1 MVYYLVGEHSGKSLK
16 SNNTNGTKTQDT
28 KDEDEDEDITKS
40 ETVISLVLVQMPGIS
55 LGVFGIMKAIKNHGT
70 SKQAAKDALR

>member
-1 MVYYLVGEHSGKSLK
+1 MVEYSVGEHSGKSLK

-28 KDEDEDEDITKS
+28 YKKKDEDITKS
-40 ETVISLVLVQMPGIS
+40 ETVVSLLLVQMPGIS

>member
-28 KDEDEDEDITKS
+28 KDEDEDITKS

>member
-1 MVYYLVGEHSGKSLK
+1 MVEYSVGEHSGKSLK

-28 KDEDEDEDITKS
+28 KDEDITKS
-40 ETVISLVLVQMPGIS
+40 ETVISLILVQMPGIS